1 MMKTEK
7 VQISKASRPT
17 SLPALAPGAALRWDV
32 VQRKFPE
39 NPGDILEI
47 GCGAGGFA
55 SRLARRF
62 NNFKAIEPDETSFA
76 KASPHLHGHGM
87 IENIALE
94 ELPEEKTFD
103 TICAF
108 EVLEHIED
116 DRAALESWIKHLR
129 KGGNLV
135 LSVPAHANKLGAW
148 DELVGHY
155 RRYDPS
161 QICALLKSLGM
172 IQCETEIFGYPAGP
186 LLEKA
191 RNAIAARRLNR
202 AKTHNSFT
210 ERTRSSG
217 RQLQPSGSFFGTVM
231 PLVNV
236 PLVWLQRF
244 FPNRGIAMV
253 VTAKRP

>member
-1 MMKTEK
+1 MKTAK
-7 VQISKASRPT
+7 VQVTKAPPST
-17 SLPALAPGAALRWDV
+17 SLPALAPGAALRWDI

-39 NPGDILEI
+39 NPGNILEI

-55 SRLARRF
+55 ARLARRF
-62 NNFKAIEPDETSFA
+62 NNFRAIEPDATSFA
-76 KASPHLHGHGM
+76 KALPHLIGHGR

-94 ELPEEKTFD
+94 ELPEEETFD

-161 QICALLKSLGM
+161 QICALLQSLGM
-172 IQCETEIFGYPAGP
+172 TQCETEIFGYPAGP

-202 AKTHNSFT
+202 AKTSDSFA

-217 RQLQPSGSFFGTVM
+217 RQLQPNNSVSKTIM
-231 PLVNV
+231 PLVNS